1 MEDDEG
7 GYEAP
12 EADNNGEGGKK
23 GEDEDDSFCAFDAEY
38 AFRFQIVHLTCY
50 DQAGKQLQKLH
61 DQVTPVPELVPLAH
75 TNTNPRTVVIVHRD
89 TLVAVLTMFAAQWL
103 LHMTNSAVFLVHE

>member
-38 AFRFQIVHLTCY
+38 AFRF
-50 DQAGKQLQKLH
+50 
-61 DQVTPVPELVPLAH
+61 
-75 TNTNPRTVVIVHRD
+75 
-89 TLVAVLTMFAAQWL
+89 
-103 LHMTNSAVFLVHE
+103 